1 MEILFIIMIFFIG
14 TVFGSFFTL
23 AVYRIPLG
31 KNITHERSFCPNCEH
46 RLEFKD
52 LIPVFSYI
60 FLKGKCR
67 YCGEKVRPR
76 YLILEILSGT
86 VFVLAYISV
95 KINILGISY
104 LYFGINYE
112 QTVEKLI
119 YLLAFTCFY
128 ITNAIIIGIDKE
140 YMQINRKVLIF
151 GILTQILYMIYLN
164 ILGQQYNYIIYLI
177 TLIFLLISTV
187 GVAVFG
193 DPEKNKNYI
202 FQNILYLIYITKFI
216 GIKNLIILIPILILI
231 IVFLSL
237 KNGSPRTTTPTKNKY
252 KILIGFSIG
261 ISAIITT
268 LISNFVK
275 NYIE

>member
-67 YCGEKVRPR
+67 YCGQKVRPR
-76 YLILEILSGT
+76 YLILEILSGI

-112 QTVEKLI
+112 KTVEKII

-128 ITNAIIIGIDKE
+128 ITNALIIGIDKE
-140 YMQINRKVLIF
+140 YEQINKKVLIF
-151 GILTQILYMIYLN
+151 GIITQITYTVYLLLTN
-164 ILGQQYNYIIYLI
+164 QNTSIINLILLII
-177 TLIFLLISTV
+177 LLISV
-187 GVAVFG
+187 GVDAYI
-193 DPEKNKNYI
+193 DPKKNYI
-202 FQNILYLIYITKFI
+202 FQNILYLTYITTCI
-216 GIKNLIILIPILILI
+216 GIKNLIILIPILII
-231 IVFLSL
+231 IFVVNTFFINK
-237 KNGSPRTTTPTKNKY
+237 KNVWVDAQIDNKTI
-252 KILIGFSIG
+252 KPMGFIIG
-261 ISAIITT
+261 ISAIITV

-275 NYIE
+275 Y

>member
-52 LIPVFSYI
+52 LIPIFSYI

-67 YCGEKVRPR
+67 YCGQKVRPR
-76 YLILEILSGT
+76 YLILEILSGI
-86 VFVLAYISV
+86 VFVFAYISV

-112 QTVEKLI
+112 GTAEKLI

-128 ITNAIIIGIDKE
+128 ITNALIIGIDKE
-140 YMQINRKVLIF
+140 YSQINKKVLIF
-151 GILTQILYMIYLN
+151 GILIQIIYMMYLYTLNKQNIY
-164 ILGQQYNYIIYLI
+164 GIYLI
-177 TLIFLLISTV
+177 LLLTIGASN
-187 GVAVFG
+187 AR
-193 DPEKNKNYI
+193 PHNKPNYI
-202 FQNILYLIYITKFI
+202 FQNILYLIYIITFI

-237 KNGSPRTTTPTKNKY
+237 KNGSPRTATPTKNKY